1 MRDRYGRFDVSI
13 GITIAANPGY
23 WLLAHHS
30 RQPASF
36 ARCGALGAIMRFD
49 DHLGGADTRYFLLQ
63 RHLRLVGVEL
73 GHGKFGGSGIDIGCP
88 YPGAAQGAARR
99 EMVSFWGP
107 RRLHRL

>member
-36 ARCGALGAIMRFD
+36 ARCGALGAIVRFD

-63 RHLRLVGVEL
+63 GHLRLAWVEL
-73 GHGKFGGSGIDIGCP
+73 GHGTFGGSEIGIS
-88 YPGAAQGAARR
+88 YAYRR
-99 EMVSFWGP
+99 APPDHTREQSGW
-107 RRLHRL
+107 

>member
-1 MRDRYGRFDVSI
+1 MRDRHGCFDVSV

-23 WLLAHHS
+23 WLLVHHS

-63 RHLRLVGVEL
+63 RHLRLVCVEL
-73 GHGKFGGSGIDIGCP
+73 GHGKFGGRDIDIGYSYRVSP
-88 YPGAAQGAARR
+88 QDHAP
-99 EMVSFWGP
+99 EENDSFW
-107 RRLHRL
+107 RQQWLV